1 MVYFNYV
8 TREITLKIVYYGPS
22 LSGKTTTLQY
32 LYSVLDPSLSGKLI
46 SVATEADRTLFFDFL
61 PVEMG
66 KIRDFSI
73 RFQIFTVPGQIRY
86 NSTRRLVLKGAD
98 AVVFVADSQQE
109 LKQQNIESLDNMR
122 ENLIA
127 NNLDPDT
134 IPVVMQ
140 YNKRDLANI
149 MPVDEMNSDLNKRN
163 YEYAESEAINGKGVM
178 ETFGMIKK
186 ILFDAIA
193 KKYNVDITPP
203 KKEGISIRIRD
214 KNN

>member
-22 LSGKTTTLQY
+22 LSGKTTTLQH
-32 LYSVLDPSLSGKLI
+32 LYSVLDPSSSGKLI

-66 KIRDFSI
+66 KIKEFTI

-98 AVVFVADSQQE
+98 AVVFVADSQHE
-109 LKQQNIESLDNMR
+109 LRQQNIESLENMR
-122 ENLIA
+122 ENLTA
-127 NNLDPDT
+127 NNLDPDS

-140 YNKRDLANI
+140 YNKRDLGNI
-149 MPVDEMNSDLNKRN
+149 MTVEEMNNDLNKEN
-163 YEYAESEAINGKGVM
+163 YEYAGSEAINGKGVM
-178 ETFGMIKK
+178 ETFNI
-186 ILFDAIA
+186 ISRLLFNELSL
-193 KKYNVDITPP
+193 KYKVDITPG
-203 KKEGISIRIRD
+203 KKESISIKIRD